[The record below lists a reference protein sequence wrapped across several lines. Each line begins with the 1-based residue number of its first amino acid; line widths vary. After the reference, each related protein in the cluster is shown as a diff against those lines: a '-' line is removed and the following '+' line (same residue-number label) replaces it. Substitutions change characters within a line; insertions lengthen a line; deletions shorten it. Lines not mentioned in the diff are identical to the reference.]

1 MSLSDSDKDVVIP
14 WVNLASELEIW
25 DGMGCGV
32 KLRDSARGGGYTKKL
47 KSALLSHRTKY
58 SIDRAFDS
66 SNYLLG
72 AGPYSEKRF
81 IGSSTLSVITAC

>member
-32 KLRDSARGGGYTKKL
+32 KLRDSARGGRVYQET
-47 KSALLSHRTKY
+47 
-58 SIDRAFDS
+58 
-66 SNYLLG
+66 
-72 AGPYSEKRF
+72 EKR
-81 IGSSTLSVITAC
+81 ITFS